1 MFGIESLS
9 GNGQAAV
16 LVGIV
21 LVEAVV
27 LYVGYGWLES
37 LLGPTVTHVLQG
49 RCAVL
54 DALFGRC
61 PAAEDGGTN
70 Q

>member
-1 MFGIESLS
+1 MFGIEALS

-21 LVEAVV
+21 LVEAFV
-27 LYVGYGWLES
+27 LYVGYGWLET
-37 LLGPTVTHVLQG
+37 LLGPTVRRVLQR
-49 RCAVL
+49 RCTAL

-61 PAAEDGGTN
+61 PAAQNGETK